1 MATFGQRVVER
12 TGSRYA
18 VSASNEGEKIA
29 GVTIAWTT
37 VIAASVDAVVLP
49 SYGSVV
55 GTSFSDYNQG
65 ADSYVYAG
73 DKFLRLGT
81 VLCRISGGTLA
92 GKFAPYGSVT
102 NLGGGTLLKSKGD
115 MFVVNRTVFEKV
127 SGSDHCPV
135 IQSGDV
141 YKARLVQNGTGAADT
156 LAGPTLAEFN
166 TAFPAITFTEV

>member
-18 VSASNEGEKIA
+18 VSASHEGEKIA

-37 VIAASVDAVVLP
+37 VIAPSVDAVILP

-65 ADSYVYAG
+65 IDSYVYAG
-73 DKFLRLGT
+73 EKYLRLGT
-81 VLCRISGGTLA
+81 VLCKIVGGTLA

-102 NLGGGTLLKSKGD
+102 NLGGGTLSKAKGD
-115 MFVVNRTVFEKV
+115 MFILNRTVFEKA
-127 SGSDHCPV
+127 SGSDHGPV
-135 IQSGDV
+135 IQEGDV
-141 YKARLVQNGTGAADT
+141 FKARLVQNGTGAADT

-166 TAFPAITFTEV
+166 TAFPAILFVEV